1 MAIQSKQNLID
12 YVKRRLG
19 SGVVEINVSDDQV
32 SDRIDDALQK
42 YASYHYDGIERFYL
56 KHTLTQSDIDNKYIP
71 VNDPIVG
78 VNRVMPVGK
87 NSTNMFDLS
96 YQMRLND
103 IHNLASNQL
112 VSYYMAESHL
122 NTIDYILGNEIIF
135 EFRKHTDKLHLIID
149 WDNDVSV
156 DDHIIVECYKKL
168 DPESNLG
175 IYNDSW
181 LKSYSTSLVKKQW
194 GQNLSKF
201 EGMTLPGGLTY
212 NGRSILDEAEREI
225 EQLEESVR
233 STYESPPQ
241 FYIG

>member
-1 MAIQSKQNLID
+1 MSVQSKQNLID

-19 SGVVEINVSDDQV
+19 DGVVDINVSDSQI

-56 KHTLTQSDIDNKYIP
+56 KHTVTQTDIDNNYLPI
-71 VNDPIVG
+71 NDPIVG
-78 VNRVMPVGK
+78 VSRVLPIGK

-149 WDNDVSV
+149 WENDIKVNDVV
-156 DDHIIVECYKKL
+156 VVECYQKL
-168 DPESNLG
+168 DPDSNIG

-181 LKSYSTSLVKKQW
+181 LKSYSTSLVKRQW

-201 EGMTLPGGLTY
+201 DGMTLPGGLTY
-212 NGRSILDEAEREI
+212 NGRSLLDEADREI
-225 EQLEESVR
+225 ESLEESIR